1 MKELSMHIL
10 DIAQN
15 SISANA
21 SLIEIIIDEDIEKDI
36 LTIIIKDNGK
46 GMNEEILKRVT
57 NPFYTSRTTR
67 KVGLGI
73 PMFKAAAEACDGFFE
88 INSKMGKG
96 TVVKAVFKY
105 SHIDRAPLGNMVD
118 TLLTLI
124 LSNPNIDFIYV
135 HKKNNKSYILNTKEI
150 KEILGEVPINNID
163 VLKWIKNNL
172 KEGLKD
178 LNENL

>member
-73 PMFKAAAEACDGFFE
+73 PMFKAAAEACSGFFE
-88 INSKMGKG
+88 IKSKIGEG
-96 TVVKAVFKY
+96 TTVKAVFKY

-163 VLKWIKNNL
+163 VLKWIKDNL